1 MFGEMTPACDLLLPL
16 KVLQFVILCRYNDTQ
31 RGCHHD
37 AESRIELSVNR
48 TRNARTLQ
56 VDIIINIPFFGE
68 LTSKELF

>member
-1 MFGEMTPACDLLLPL
+1 MLGEMTPARDLLLPL
-16 KVLQFVILCRYNDTQ
+16 KVLQFVILCRYAQ

-56 VDIIINIPFFGE
+56 VDIIINTPFSGE
-68 LTSKELF
+68 FTSKELF